1 MRLLGFRS
9 STSQRQGAWSISAPP
24 TWRRN
29 PLRRVAGLSSTL
41 SSSSLLSSTVSLGRK
56 LDKIEGGLFLRR
68 ERERKGEGK
77 YIRGWKIWLLCV
89 WLGTFSYPGKQYHV
103 HFLFF
108 VTHFEWDDFSFI
120 MQMKGHWFGQN
131 PFFNNFVG
139 GYEKGFNC
147 IWDDY

>member
-41 SSSSLLSSTVSLGRK
+41 SSSSSLLSSTVSLGRK

-103 HFLFF
+103 HFLILCYTFWMGWFF
-108 VTHFEWDDFSFI
+108 FHNANERSLIWA
-120 MQMKGHWFGQN
+120 K
-131 PFFNNFVG
+131 PFFQQFCWG
-139 GYEKGFNC
+139 LWERF
-147 IWDDY
+147 